1 MLVFKC
7 VSPACRC
14 SGDTAEKTK
23 GEVSQEDWLIEGS
36 AAWRWWV
43 PIWDRHRWDRREW
56 ESTGQAGAT
65 WLEETDEVWV
75 LETAA
80 SSSPNGF
87 FPQHTVVIMQFLNWR
102 SQKQITI
109 RVMTPSQV
117 VKLILH
123 RKTTYSSIWFLVSQ
137 IRKTIAYKKTP
148 ANCLSVNNLNL
159 SVTTNLIIEV
169 SKEKKVQFVQQHRR
183 QYISAFIWQK
193 CLNQRNL

>member
-1 MLVFKC
+1 MLLGGGG
-7 VSPACRC
+7 SPSEAGTDGTEE
-14 SGDTAEKTK
+14 SKK
-23 GEVSQEDWLIEGS
+23 G
-36 AAWRWWV
+36 
-43 PIWDRHRWDRREW
+43 
-56 ESTGQAGAT
+56 STGQAGAT

-109 RVMTPSQV
+109 RVMTPSRV

-123 RKTTYSSIWFLVSQ
+123 REATYSSIWFLVSQ

-159 SVTTNLIIEV
+159 NVTTNLIIEV
-169 SKEKKVQFVQQHRR
+169 SKGKK
-183 QYISAFIWQK
+183 SAICATTQATIHLSLYMTELLK
-193 CLNQRNL
+193 